1 MHIGKKIL
9 SYGLGSVAG
18 FLAENLLT
26 LFWKKGLHRE
36 LPQQGVANS
45 GKIGVQLFIFTAV
58 SAAVSA
64 GIRLLLE
71 EKGRKA
77 LPWL

>member
-9 SYGLGSVAG
+9 SYGLGSVSG

-26 LFWKKGLHRE
+26 FFWKKGLHRE
-36 LPQQGVANS
+36 LPQRGPANS
-45 GKIGVQLFIFTAV
+45 GKIGIQLLIFVAV

-64 GIRLLLE
+64 GIRLFLE